1 MRRPRPMAPVPHEP
15 VRVAR
20 AAVPQGNRDLRR
32 ADAVETWG
40 TDDALR
46 ALFPTQGQPAWPP
59 WRLARATIRPCA
71 AGLSERQAAHAVRRR
86 LDGTSV
92 LRLALTAPGCEASGL
107 RAFRA
112 RLLAGTAACLL
123 FDTRLTWGRDPGL
136 VTAGG
141 RPPADRCPADW
152 GRRAGAPSP
161 RHGGPG
167 GVAPREPVS
176 VAGPRCAARRA

>member
-1 MRRPRPMAPVPHEP
+1 MRRPRPMAPVPHAT

-20 AAVPQGNRDLRR
+20 
-32 ADAVETWG
+32 AVETWG

-86 LDGTSV
+86 LDWTSV
-92 LRLALTAPGCEASGL
+92 LRLALTAPGGDASVL

-112 RLLAGTAACLL
+112 RLLAGGRQTAARFRWDDVVAAHL
-123 FDTRLTWGRDPGL
+123 R
-136 VTAGG
+136 VYE
-141 RPPADRCPADW
+141 
-152 GRRAGAPSP
+152 
-161 RHGGPG
+161 
-167 GVAPREPVS
+167 GVLS
-176 VAGPRCAARRA
+176 AR